1 MTPMTHSRLPGLE
14 VLLDPGALRTRL
26 DPIRDE
32 RGTVVAVTPFYMRWK
47 PGTNALLGVRLT
59 WQTGEGVAE
68 TLASLYLGDRLG
80 EAMDKAE
87 TLRLLEPAL
96 GPAIGRLDDTL
107 YLAFPNDRLLKGL
120 SAAADPRRLINRF
133 VAVGAPA
140 SWRGRRAKKSTS
152 LVRAVRWKPGRRAVL
167 ELNMKLVDRRSGE
180 IEPWRAFARVMPA
193 AELEAKVA
201 RWRAAGEVPA
211 AAAPRVEIVDPERG
225 WFATAA
231 APGRP
236 LSGTPSTPVRA
247 ALGRALAALHAS
259 PAAGLPLRD
268 DREDLAAAER
278 ALRSLVL
285 VAADLESRALALV
298 ARLRGALA
306 PLAPVTPVFTHGDM
320 GADQILVHGEQLALI
335 DWDEAANGD
344 PHADWASL
352 LADLRARG
360 LSGEWVVPLAG
371 QVLAERFDPARF
383 AWSYAAA
390 EARRVVE
397 SLQRGRAD
405 WRARAL
411 DGLSAAERA
420 LDEVAGEA
428 EAARPVPR
436 SARVGG
442 WLASLLD
449 PSLRL
454 GVPGVDARVSRVGA
468 VWPDGDEGAIVRL
481 ERSDAPGPAARWLK
495 LDDAVCAFDFPSDPG
510 LPALAGLL
518 TGGSFAAA
526 GHRLGKRAALRELHG
541 DRFLF
546 LRAPRAARK
555 AFERVRES
563 HRRLEAVGVAA
574 SRPLEFVESLSG
586 WWAEGIPGR
595 ALEPAREEPGV
606 WAALGELLSR
616 AHAAHGG
623 DLPTTDGRAA
633 SLDAA
638 RKQVSLVRLA
648 DPAFADELDRDLSE
662 LPVGGTT
669 GRLAWTHG
677 DLHPLQILVGPRLVV
692 LDWER
697 ARVGEAEEDL
707 GNLLA
712 HLAWAAED
720 TAAEAWRA
728 FLAGYAR
735 AGGEWDS
742 RLLLWNARVSMVR
755 VRAVH
760 GWRDGSHARA
770 RDTARWRQWR
780 QAVVTW

>member
-1 MTPMTHSRLPGLE
+1 
-14 VLLDPGALRTRL
+14 
-26 DPIRDE
+26 
-32 RGTVVAVTPFYMRWK
+32 
-47 PGTNALLGVRLT
+47 
-59 WQTGEGVAE
+59 
-68 TLASLYLGDRLG
+68 
-80 EAMDKAE
+80 
-87 TLRLLEPAL
+87 
-96 GPAIGRLDDTL
+96 
-107 YLAFPNDRLLKGL
+107 
-120 SAAADPRRLINRF
+120 
-133 VAVGAPA
+133 
-140 SWRGRRAKKSTS
+140 
-152 LVRAVRWKPGRRAVL
+152 
-167 ELNMKLVDRRSGE
+167 
-180 IEPWRAFARVMPA
+180 
-193 AELEAKVA
+193 
-201 RWRAAGEVPA
+201 
-211 AAAPRVEIVDPERG
+211 
-225 WFATAA
+225 
-231 APGRP
+231 
-236 LSGTPSTPVRA
+236 
-247 ALGRALAALHAS
+247 
-259 PAAGLPLRD
+259 
-268 DREDLAAAER
+268 
-278 ALRSLVL
+278 
-285 VAADLESRALALV
+285 
-298 ARLRGALA
+298 
-306 PLAPVTPVFTHGDM
+306 
-320 GADQILVHGEQLALI
+320 
-335 DWDEAANGD
+335 
-344 PHADWASL
+344 
-352 LADLRARG
+352 
-360 LSGEWVVPLAG
+360 
-371 QVLAERFDPARF
+371 LAERFDPARF

-405 WRARAL
+405 WGGRAL
-411 DGLSAAERA
+411 GGLSAAERA

-662 LPVGGTT
+662 LPVDGTT
-669 GRLAWTHG
+669 GRPAWPHG

-720 TAAEAWRA
+720 AAAEAWRA

-760 GWRDGSHARA
+760 GWRDGSQARA
-770 RDTARWRQWR
+770 RDAARWRPRGAAVHAWQLR
-780 QAVVTW
+780 LAGARLHGPPQPNDVHARGPVDAQAEQVPDRSGRGRRVPRGVPHRGPAPGSRRAGALARGVDARPRAVRAAGRVPGSRRAGALRPGRVLAGQGPRPPRRGVGVARPDGLAQVHEKHPLAGRRGRV